1 MPALDQILRL
11 ALLPLLI
18 LQAILVRRR
27 ALVLPEPTGPRSGRR
42 GQGTLL
48 RILITGDSSAA
59 GVGVVRQD
67 QALSGRLSDRLSEH
81 FDVLWRLEATTGH
94 CTRDTLARLETLP
107 KQHFDVVVQALG
119 VNDVTGGTS
128 RRGFHRQQ
136 SNLLELLRDRFTP
149 SLILVN
155 GVPQMQHFPALP
167 QPLAWVLG
175 QQAARLD
182 GVLAALSVQ
191 DTAVVHLP
199 FELPQDP
206 DLAAKDGY
214 HPSARAYQLWAERLA
229 ETILQH
235 HATCCCTDADPVE
248 FHWTTL
254 G

>member
-27 ALVLPEPTGPRSGRR
+27 ALVLPEPSGPRSGRR

-48 RILITGDSSAA
+48 RILIAGDSSAA
-59 GVGVVRQD
+59 GVGVDHQD
-67 QALSGRLSDRLSEH
+67 HALSGQLSARFSKQFE
-81 FDVLWRLEATTGH
+81 VLWRLEATTGH
-94 CTRDTLARLETLP
+94 CTRDTLTRLEALP
-107 KQHFDVVVQALG
+107 KQHFDVVVLALG

-128 RRGFHRQQ
+128 RRRFHRQQ
-136 SNLLELLRDRFTP
+136 SNLLELLQDRFAP
-149 SLILVN
+149 SLILIN

-182 GVLAALSVQ
+182 EVLARLSNQ
-191 DTAVVHLP
+191 DAAVVHLP

-206 DLAAKDGY
+206 DLAATDGY
-214 HPSARAYQLWAERLA
+214 HPSARAYHLWAEILA
-229 ETILQH
+229 EKILQH
-235 HATCCCTDADPVE
+235 RSTCCSPNPRPKK
-248 FHWTTL
+248 L
-254 G
+254 R